1 MKIDMSSRIPVLSR
15 CAHFLGAMFAIAL
28 TVHAGAFSQSTAVN
42 LGTAGNYAILA
53 KTGITT
59 TGITAIT
66 GNIGVSPAAATFMTG
81 FGLIMD
87 ATGTFAT
94 SSLITGKAYSADY
107 TSPTPTNMTAA
118 IGDMLT
124 AYTDAAGRNLPDS
137 IELGAGDITGKT
149 ITHGLYKWSTG
160 VQISAAGVTIS
171 GSATDIWIF
180 QVANNLAVA
189 NGAIVTL
196 SGGAKAANIFWQVA
210 GQVTLGTAAAM
221 KGNILCATQI
231 AMNTGATLEGRALA
245 QTAVTLNGNTINS
258 PAVTLVANGI
268 APRAFDLSQNY
279 PNPFNPS
286 TKIEYSLPQAGT
298 VSLKVYNVLGDE
310 VATLVNG
317 HQEAGSH
324 DVTFNAGIG
333 TRSLSSGVYFYRL
346 DAGSFVST
354 KKLIL
359 MK

>member
-1 MKIDMSSRIPVLSR
+1 MKSGTRNRIIVLSR
-15 CAHFLGAMFAIAL
+15 CARFFAAMLAVAL
-28 TVHAGAFSQSTAVN
+28 MVQHVAFSQSSTVN
-42 LGTAGNYAILA
+42 LGTAGNFAILA

-59 TGITAIT
+59 TGITAIS

-87 ATGTFAT
+87 ATGTFST
-94 SSLITGKAYSADY
+94 SSLITGKVYSATY

-137 IELGAGDITGKT
+137 IEMGAGNITGKT
-149 ITHGLYKWSTG
+149 IPHGLYKWSTG

-180 QVANNLAVA
+180 QIASNLTVA

-210 GQVTLGTAAAM
+210 GQVTLGTTVAM
-221 KGNILCATQI
+221 KGNILCETQI

-245 QTAVTLNGNTINS
+245 QTAVTLNGNTVNS
-258 PAVTLVANGI
+258 PSVTLVANGI
-268 APRAFDLSQNY
+268 TPRAFDLSQNY

-286 TKIEYSLPQAGT
+286 TKIEYSLPQAGM

-310 VATLVNG
+310 VATLVNER
-317 HQEAGSH
+317 QDAGSH
-324 DVTFNAGIG
+324 DVTFNAGNG

-346 DAGSFVST
+346 DAGTFVST
-354 KKLIL
+354 KKLVL